1 MDNKKIS
8 FFKAQ
13 DIKGINPADYLKQII
28 PGIDVADLDVQFI
41 PINKKSYGK
50 TIGIG
55 KLFSNIGFQG
65 QYVGGNSSNFETS
78 NLEEVLY
85 TLSIGR
91 KTKNSFTEKL
101 GIVKKGGNFVLSKF
115 SGYTPDDIFYFNEME
130 NLAVIPNNLSNK
142 RIIYDLNNKIKIL
155 QTTTDI
161 QNGVSVSS
169 NARYSEAG
177 ILLNKMVQN
186 LGYGNN
192 GYSQYESSL
201 KSILGK
207 NFSNIEHNNQI
218 TIGNIFSHKELGGI
232 EEGFDI
238 SSKNYILTK
247 DQFNKLALFD
257 SREEGA
263 LRAGIKKGIYKPK
276 YKEEVILKDGSNN
289 LSIFSNNIKSKLGED
304 VKYYKINIEDG
315 KDVIKDITAIGKSGK
330 EFTFD
335 NFSVGKEKLFS
346 GIQYLRETTSNDSS
360 ILYHTIPGESKG
372 EIRDLIATAH
382 ERITNKNGSDRIY
395 FAQSEAKKISDV
407 MRQRYAEAHGINITD
422 FKAMGGNKE
431 LKAINKDEI
440 EAMILSGR
448 NFDYGHNI
456 GKQSQNT
463 TGGTKRLQGSY
474 SHPLAFLNKEG
485 QRKAQSI
492 DQLSSLN
499 VKADDGSIFDV
510 GREINRIGENIDQLK
525 YKKIEVES
533 AQLNALDQLMKSEY
547 GFGTS
552 YGITN
557 RRAFVLYTNSDFAFQ
572 DSNAVSTQVAMAG
585 AGTSD
590 ANRINVDYSSLNLN
604 KKGDIFS
611 NEELSRISKQRAL
624 DNNNILKDGTLENK
638 IVRNLLGEDNYQK
651 YVSKNE
657 YINEIKGLKNLMP
670 ENLDLNIAD
679 DRKAYVNAM
688 DLITQKYNEI
698 NKKYLIQG
706 NELGRATILS
716 DNIVNDGQLRTITKS
731 NFALIDDIS
740 LGKHG
745 IQVRTKNVSLAGE
758 GAKMMNGMVKLTVQN
773 TNHLMGVMNG
783 NDFMPV
789 EMFVNDKTPA
799 KKRGFSGSFITS
811 FLQTAYTHAD
821 TYGNKDLN
829 DFDKYLRA
837 NGNITYNGKTA
848 NVLDILNIGFE
859 KNNGVMT
866 INDKTMTK
874 LLSNRNIF
882 DKNNLPYEDYLKMVS
897 DNIEANIG
905 KITDKDSALL
915 GNLIAGKIEDVY
927 ENYIKQFGADKG
939 NMQIAYNNADIY
951 SSNLNLVDDGVT
963 KVGNV
968 GKSYR
973 FINNFVKMNE
983 SISRKDMAGMKIGR
997 LSNFVLDE
1005 QLQTGLVDMIE
1016 GKILRETEN
1025 KISKVVGL
1033 TAFPGTE
1040 FERAGE
1046 AYKSTFGA
1054 NAINVSNLD
1063 SSVRNVNLPLS
1074 EYLEK
1079 SPIAKKIMKVNEDGE
1094 LINEAFGSLTGFDT
1108 NTSRKFKNYFDNRA
1122 RAKEFMLKNY
1132 YQTILGDDWNKD
1144 KYGKVVGGF
1153 GDILSNDNGILHSN
1167 SKINYALEKQLKSN
1181 LTELGISTEKIEEIT
1196 KNQEYLSMYKHM
1208 YGIEAI
1214 MNIKDPSKISQ
1225 SEYDFLTNITSASDS
1240 LKYET
1245 INNFTK
1251 GLYSTRNGLDK
1262 VQTLDMDIIDSTNH
1276 FLRNLKGFS
1285 GENVFSMLDIKET
1298 FMNDTLPFFIDDL
1311 AVDAQGIIVYNKE
1324 LANVEKI
1331 ANQNFQLSEI
1341 SKKKAIYN
1349 NLLKPLENIENAIE
1363 SGSLTNINS
1372 GQYKKILTETFENMS
1387 EIERRTF
1394 LDSYGLNLDLDEFKK
1409 SFKNG
1414 GNLNLKGVNN
1424 NNEVS
1429 EEMFNIISSLTNERG
1444 KDIKKNKERT
1454 NKKISEILE
1463 KLEFTLKDFS
1473 GQSNHSNE
1481 YINIKNDYDIIR
1493 NVINKIVNGKIN
1505 NLTDMD
1511 AEGLI
1516 INRKVKDSET
1526 LLIRD
1531 MIEKQINKLDKRAIS
1546 YEEQFVN
1553 SIFNRTGDSAEI
1565 LFKNKGYM
1573 YNAPTMRIKNS
1584 FALSPRE
1591 GTGIID
1597 YIANEAEQFMG
1608 KGYYNKRYNTWSID
1622 NKNGLELETKFKEFR
1637 KALTLL
1643 YGDHYASD
1651 ITQEML
1657 NSNSGYTKDILSKR
1671 LNKLS
1676 GVAIGTKE
1684 QFEKLGMLDFF
1695 GNKNYTYQ
1703 MLSRNPHQYISSL
1716 RGTRYVML
1724 DDKYKNLSFFGNYY
1738 GNQTKIEGMQNNLLF
1753 VGKRTAM
1760 ASHGDFDGDVFQGLF
1775 FSASDFGVF
1784 DKDKA
1789 FRVNKSLRTKME
1801 YMNIL
1806 ADISER
1812 DIESEIKSGKPLKGD
1827 LTRLLQ
1833 LARREQRLDST
1844 ATDLDVFNSI
1854 KNAYYINK
1862 AEYIRTNLELQDEAK
1877 KHSVLP
1883 ELRRAFANLNGEQI
1897 EFDKSE
1903 LSSIIGKMSA
1913 KEKLSLFLGSANDD
1927 VLKNIDDYID
1937 GSPGVKNYVDRY
1949 LTARTDASKSKALLE
1964 LVGELNDSKDNINW
1978 NNASLVKSSYADY
1991 TGINRTG
1998 IVHSSL
2004 SAYRESA
2011 TIILHKD
2018 VFNKKYNL
2026 NIAGVNE
2033 NLTNLVKDTI
2043 GLGSISEYI
2052 EGIGISAKLGGNTN
2066 PYEVLKSFGKIKEDL
2081 ENIKINN
2088 LLKDYKTKE
2097 LTSILKDNMEV
2108 KLKDIDGLKDLLIHG
2123 ITSEGVIKQMT
2134 NGIGVSQ
2141 ETVDT
2146 FVKLINLEGKGQ
2158 DLSEYTGLQVM
2169 RGISNFVAI
2178 YSNAML
2184 DMNNG
2189 EDAINGF
2196 KNIVNKENG
2205 NLLARMQ
2212 RIGSTENIMNN
2223 LGQNFRVIREAYK
2236 KVTGNTERFLK
2247 KFLSYQSDN
2256 EVIEDSQESLANT
2269 ITFHTNKISSLSGDL
2284 ENSLNN
2290 HIDNSSLKN
2299 IEEQYQKYINELKAL
2314 VDENKDKQFTSDDF
2328 KKATSSLEDEIKRL
2342 KDIINS
2348 KTDQIKELESQ
2359 FTSTK
2364 NSYQE
2369 NLNNTIK
2376 QMENLKESIKI
2387 ASENKKAQF
2396 IDSSFADN
2404 LQGVKKFASNN
2415 KLAFTVGGGLAVIGM
2430 FLRIFQSNRSVV
2442 KLNINEE
2449 EYQNEKMPLQR
2460 QFGGYEINT
2469 NIRSFYR

>member
-1 MDNKKIS
+1 MNNKKIS

-28 PGIDVADLDVQFI
+28 PGIDVTDLDVRFV
-41 PINKKSYGK
+41 PINKKTSDGIES
-50 TIGIG
+50 IGS
-55 KLFSNIGFQG
+55 LFSNIGFQG
-65 QYVGGNSSNFETS
+65 QYMGDTSSNFETP
-78 NLEEVLY
+78 NLNEILY

-91 KTKNSFTEKL
+91 TNKGNSFTERL
-101 GIVKKGGNFVLSKF
+101 GIVRKGNNFVLSKF
-115 SGYTPDDIFYFNEME
+115 NGRTNGNVFQFNTMD
-130 NLAVIPNNLSNK
+130 NIAIIPNNLSDK
-142 RIIYDLNNKIKIL
+142 RVVYDLNNRLKVL

-177 ILLNKMVQN
+177 VLLNKMIQN
-186 LGYGNN
+186 LGYSNN
-192 GYSQYESSL
+192 SYTEYESSL
-201 KSILGK
+201 KTVLGK

-218 TIGNIFSHKELGGI
+218 TIGNIFSHKDVSGI
-232 EEGFDI
+232 EEGFDV

-257 SREEGA
+257 SRNEDE
-263 LRAGIKKGIYKPK
+263 LRKGITDGIYKPK
-276 YKEEVILKDGSNN
+276 YKETVKLKDGSDN
-289 LSIFSNNIKSKLGED
+289 LSLFSNNIKSKLGED
-304 VKYYKINIEDG
+304 VKYYKINVEDG
-315 KDVIKDITAIGKSGK
+315 KNVIKDITAIGKSGK

-335 NFSVGKEKLFS
+335 NFNVGKEKLFS

-360 ILYHTIPGESKG
+360 TLYHTIPGENKG
-372 EIRDLIATAH
+372 EIRDLITKAH
-382 ERITNKNGSDRIY
+382 EGIANRKGSNRIY
-395 FAQSEAKKISDV
+395 FAQSEAQKISDV
-407 MRQRYAEAHGINITD
+407 MRRRYAEAHGVDITTFKDNGGIN
-422 FKAMGGNKE
+422 E
-431 LKAINKDEI
+431 LKAINQDEI

-463 TGGTKRLQGSY
+463 SGGTKRLQGSY
-474 SHPLAFLNKEG
+474 AHPLSFLNKEG

-492 DQLSSLN
+492 DQLSSVN
-499 VKADDGSIFDV
+499 VKANDGSIFDV

-590 ANRINVDYSSLNLN
+590 VNRINVDYSSLNLN

-611 NEELSRISKQRAL
+611 NEELSRIAKKGAL

-670 ENLDLNIAD
+670 ENLDLNVAD
-679 DRKAYVNAM
+679 DRKTYVNAM

-716 DNIVNDGQLRTITKS
+716 NDIVNDGQLRTITKS

-740 LGKHG
+740 LGNHG

-773 TNHLMGVMNG
+773 TNHLMGIKDG
-783 NDFMPV
+783 NNFMPV
-789 EMFVNDKTPA
+789 EMFINEKPTA

-859 KNNGVMT
+859 KNNGIMT

-905 KITDKDSALL
+905 KVTDKDSAIL
-915 GNLIAGKIEDVY
+915 GNLIAGKIENVY
-927 ENYIKQFGADKG
+927 ENYIKQFGADRG

-951 SSNLNLVDDGVT
+951 SSNLNLADDGVA
-963 KVGNV
+963 KVTSV

-1025 KISKVVGL
+1025 KISKVIGL

-1054 NAINVSNLD
+1054 NAINVSDLD

-1079 SPIAKKIMKVNEDGE
+1079 SPIAKKIIKMNDEGE
-1094 LINEAFGSLTGFDT
+1094 LVNEAFGSLTGFDS
-1108 NTSRKFKNYFDNRA
+1108 NTSRKFKNFFDNREK
-1122 RAKEFMLKNY
+1122 AKELMLRNY
-1132 YQTILGDDWNKD
+1132 YQTILGKDWDKN

-1153 GDILSNDNGILHSN
+1153 GNILSNENGILDTN
-1167 SKINYALEKQLKSN
+1167 AKINYALKKQLGDN
-1181 LTELGISTEKIEEIT
+1181 LKDLGLSTERINSIT
-1196 KNQEYLSMYKHM
+1196 GNKEYLNMYKAI

-1225 SEYDFLTNITSASDS
+1225 AEYSFLTNITSAKES
-1240 LKYET
+1240 LKDET
-1245 INNFTK
+1245 ISAFVNNLNGAK
-1251 GLYSTRNGLDK
+1251 GKIRNNLDVDVSEST
-1262 VQTLDMDIIDSTNH
+1262 SH
-1276 FLRNLKGFS
+1276 FLRNLRNFS
-1285 GENVFSMLDIKET
+1285 GENVFSMLDVKET

-1311 AVDAQGIIVYNKE
+1311 TVDAQGVIVYNKE

-1341 SKKKAIYN
+1341 SRKKAIYN
-1349 NLLKPLENIENAIE
+1349 DLLKPLENIENAIKNK
-1363 SGSLTNINS
+1363 NIS
-1372 GQYKKILTETFENMS
+1372 DIDGKEYKRILTSTFEHLTDS
-1387 EIERRTF
+1387 EKRTF
-1394 LDSYGLNLDLDEFKK
+1394 LKDFKLNLDFNEFRN
-1409 SFKNG
+1409 SFENG
-1414 GNLNLKGVNN
+1414 GTLKLKGINGN
-1424 NNEVS
+1424 SKNQIS
-1429 EEMFNIISSLTNERG
+1429 EEMFNLISSLKGKSNE
-1444 KDIKKNKERT
+1444 DIYN
-1454 NKKISEILE
+1454 ILDR
-1463 KLEFTLKDFS
+1463 LDFTLKDFS

-1481 YINIKNDYDIIR
+1481 YMNIKNDSDNIR
-1493 NVINKIVNGKIN
+1493 AVINRMVNEKIN
-1505 NLTDMD
+1505 NLTDVE

-1516 INRKVKDSET
+1516 INRKGYGKKNEN

-1531 MIEKQINKLDKRAIS
+1531 IITKQIGKLTERGNS

-1553 SIFNRTGDSAEI
+1553 SIFNRTGDSAEV

-1622 NKNGLELETKFKEFR
+1622 NKNGMELESKFKEFR

-1657 NSNSGYTKDILSKR
+1657 NSNGNYTKDMLSKR

-1676 GVAIGTKE
+1676 GVAIGTKA
-1684 QFEKLGMLDFF
+1684 QFEKLGMLEFF

-1724 DDKYKNLSFFGNYY
+1724 DEQYKNLSFFGNYY

-1789 FRVNKSLRTKME
+1789 FRLNKSLKTKME

-1827 LTRLLQ
+1827 LKRLLQ
-1833 LARREQRLDST
+1833 LAKKEQGLDST
-1844 ATDLDVFNSI
+1844 ATDLDVFSSI

-1877 KHSVLP
+1877 KHSLMP

-1903 LSSIIGKMSA
+1903 VATLIGKMSA
-1913 KEKLSLFLGSANDD
+1913 KEKISLFLGSANDD

-1949 LTARTDASKSKALLE
+1949 LTAKTDASKSKALLE
-1964 LVGELNDSKDNINW
+1964 LVGELNSSGENINW
-1978 NNASLVKSSYADY
+1978 NNASLAKSSYADY

-1998 IVHSSL
+1998 VVHSSL

-2011 TIILHKD
+2011 TVVLHKD
-2018 VFNKKYNL
+2018 VFDKKYNL
-2026 NIAGVNE
+2026 KIAGVNQ
-2033 NLTNLVKDTI
+2033 NLTNLVEDTI

-2052 EGIGISAKLGGNTN
+2052 EGIGISAKLGGKTN
-2066 PYEVLKSFGKIKEDL
+2066 PYEVLKSFGKIKDDL
-2081 ENIKINN
+2081 ISIQVND
-2088 LLKDYKTKE
+2088 LVKDYKTKE
-2097 LTSILKDNMEV
+2097 LTSILKDNMNV

-2123 ITSEGVIKQMT
+2123 VTSEGVIKQMT
-2134 NGIGVSQ
+2134 NGIGISK
-2141 ETVDT
+2141 ETADT
-2146 FVKLINLEGKGQ
+2146 FVKLINLEGTGQ

-2189 EDAINGF
+2189 GDAINGF

-2212 RIGSTENIMNN
+2212 RIGSGENIMDN

-2236 KVTGNTERFLK
+2236 KVTGSTEKFLK
-2247 KFLSYQSDN
+2247 KFLSYKSDT
-2256 EVIEDSQESLANT
+2256 EVIEDSQESLANK
-2269 ITFHTNKISSLSGDL
+2269 ITFHTKQIGNL
-2284 ENSLNN
+2284 ENSLDN
-2290 HIDNSSLKN
+2290 HLDNSSLKN
-2299 IEEQYQKYINELKAL
+2299 IEEQYQKYIDELKGL
-2314 VDENKDKQFTSDDF
+2314 IDEKKDKQFSSDDF
-2328 KKATSSLEDEIKRL
+2328 KNATSSLEDEIKRL

-2348 KTDQIKELESQ
+2348 KTDQIKELENQ

-2364 NSYQE
+2364 SSYQE

-2396 IDSSFADN
+2396 IDSGFADN

-2415 KLAFTVGGGLAVIGM
+2415 KTAFTIGGGLAVIGM

-2442 KLNINEE
+2442 KLNISEE

-2469 NIRSFYR
+2469 NIRSFYK